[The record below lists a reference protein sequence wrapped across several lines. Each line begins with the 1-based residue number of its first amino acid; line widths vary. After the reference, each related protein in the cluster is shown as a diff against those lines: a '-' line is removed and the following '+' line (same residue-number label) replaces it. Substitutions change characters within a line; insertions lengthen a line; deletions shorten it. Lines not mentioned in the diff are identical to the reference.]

1 MSDNPSS
8 EFLKRIV
15 VASGASAAIL
25 AGAVAAQTLVPRTA
39 GAQEIQPPSI
49 APPRGAPVSFAD
61 LIQHVRPAV
70 VSIQV
75 RQRPT
80 AGRTQG
86 FEGLPPGWEDF
97 FRGPGRSPR
106 EAPTAIGSGFF
117 INQNG
122 TIVTN
127 NHVVENAEQI
137 TVKIS
142 DGRELTATLVGAD
155 ELTDLAVLRVQGG
168 SGRFPFVTF
177 DRSADLRVGDWVVAV
192 GNPFGLEGT
201 ATAGIVSATG
211 RRDFGA
217 SYVDYIQIDAP
228 INRGN
233 SGGPTF
239 DLRGRV
245 VGVNSAIFSPTG
257 GNVGI
262 GFAIPS
268 EQAARVIDQ
277 LLENGRVSRGWLG
290 VTVQPLDNDIARSL
304 GLPNDDGALIAGVVP
319 DSPAA
324 QAGLQQGDVILTLD
338 GERVEDSRQLTQRVG
353 ATAVGRT
360 ARMEIQRNGQR
371 RTVNVRLAER
381 PSQQVLASATNPGAA
396 TPQPGAGPNASAGAL
411 GLMVRPLTDQ
421 DRQRLSMQ
429 SGETGLMIVSVRPNS
444 DLSRKAVRPGNVIV
458 TADGQPVRTSEE
470 LAAAAERARRA
481 GRPVLLQ
488 VLDGRQG
495 RRFVAADTSRG

>member
-1 MSDNPSS
+1 
-8 EFLKRIV
+8 LKRV
-15 VASGASAAIL
+15 LVASGASAAIL
-25 AGAVAAQTLVPRTA
+25 AGAVAAQTLMPNPA
-39 GAQEIQPPSI
+39 GAQEIQAPAI
-49 APPRGAPVSFAD
+49 APPRGAPGSFAE
-61 LIQHVRPAV
+61 LIERVRPAV

-75 RQRPT
+75 RQRPSSRNT
-80 AGRTQG
+80 PS

-97 FRGPGRSPR
+97 FRGPGRAPR
-106 EAPTAIGSGFF
+106 EAPTALGSGFF

-127 NHVVENAEQI
+127 NHVVEDAEEI
-137 TVKIS
+137 RVHLS
-142 DGRELTATLVGAD
+142 DGRELSATLVGSD
-155 ELTDLAVLRVQGG
+155 ELTDLAVLRVEGG
-168 SGRFPFVTF
+168 GRFPFVTF
-177 DRSADLRVGDWVVAV
+177 DRTAELRVGDWVVAV

-217 SYVDYIQIDAP
+217 QYVDYLQIDAP

-268 EQAARVIDQ
+268 DTAARVIDQ
-277 LLENGRVSRGWLG
+277 LLEHGRVSRGWLG

-304 GLPNDDGALIAGVVP
+304 GLQSDNGALVASVVP

-324 QAGLQQGDVILTLD
+324 RAGLQQGDVILTLD
-338 GERVEDSRQLTQRVG
+338 GQQVEDSRQLTQRVG

-360 ARMEIQRNGQR
+360 SRMEIQRNGQR

-381 PSQQVLASATNPGAA
+381 PSQEVLASAASPTPTPRIA
-396 TPQPGAGPNASAGAL
+396 PQPPSTTQNASAATL
-411 GLMVRPLTDQ
+411 GLLVRPLTDQ
-421 DRQRLSMQ
+421 DRQRLSLQ
-429 SGETGLMIVSVRPNS
+429 SGETGLMIVSVTPNT
-444 DLSRKAVRPGNVIV
+444 DLSRKFVRPGHVIV
-458 TADGQPVRTSEE
+458 TADGHPVRTSEE

-481 GRPVLLQ
+481 NRPVLLQ
-488 VLDGRQG
+488 VLDGRNG